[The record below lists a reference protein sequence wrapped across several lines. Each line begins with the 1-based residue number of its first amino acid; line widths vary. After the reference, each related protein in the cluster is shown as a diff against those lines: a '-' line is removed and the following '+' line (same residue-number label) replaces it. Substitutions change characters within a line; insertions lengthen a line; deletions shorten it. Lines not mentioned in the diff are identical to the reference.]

1 MSFAG
6 AIADARKSATRMYI
20 NNFADKGRQNII
32 DTLLGRL
39 IGQSPVQLYDPINDY
54 VSAELSRRL
63 NEYSTFRDIHIWVGT
78 FNLNGKGKGIGE
90 DLTAWLRPKMGTSQK
105 EADIVAVGFQE
116 IVELSPQQIMST
128 DPARRREWEL
138 SVAETLNRN
147 ARKDKFEEYVL
158 LRSGQLV
165 GAALIIYVKSSAL
178 KFIKNV
184 EGSVKKTGLS
194 GMAGNK
200 GAVSCRFVHPLLC
213 PCFASLIAFKLPRP
227 LRGVMTDVELLD

>member
-20 NNFADKGRQNII
+20 NNFVDKGRQNVV

-39 IGQSPVQLYDPINDY
+39 VGQSPVLLYDPINDY
-54 VSAELSRRL
+54 VSAELLRR
-63 NEYSTFRDIHIWVGT
+63 NDEYSSSKDIHIWVGT
-78 FNLNGKGKGIGE
+78 FNLNGKSKSSGE
-90 DLTAWLRPKMGTSQK
+90 QLSKWLCPEINNVQ
-105 EADIVAVGFQE
+105 EAADIMAVGFQE

-128 DPARRREWEL
+128 DPARLREWEI

-147 ARKDKFEEYVL
+147 ARKNDSEEYVL

-165 GAALIIYVKSSAL
+165 GTALMIYVKISAL

-194 GMAGNK
+194 GIAGNK
-200 GAVSCRFVHPLLC
+200 GAVSCRFG
-213 PCFASLIAFKLPRP
+213 FAFRFQIHSS
-227 LRGVMTDVELLD
+227 